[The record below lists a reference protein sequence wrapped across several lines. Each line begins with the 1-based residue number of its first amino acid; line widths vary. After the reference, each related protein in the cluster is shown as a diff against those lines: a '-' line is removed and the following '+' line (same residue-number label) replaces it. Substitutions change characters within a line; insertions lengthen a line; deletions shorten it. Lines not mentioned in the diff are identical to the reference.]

1 MAEKLSDL
9 FERAQSASVTWHGQ
23 VVHSMYELP
32 VVAAGSVLRIEFDDP
47 NPARPQ
53 GLRLK
58 VRGGTLRLADREL
71 DDVVLWSDS
80 APRVVTA
87 EVRSKRSSVVVRVW
101 NCWRDPA
108 ETVQAWIGNAGIL
121 VAETPTGVVIRC
133 SDGFDEVTFD
143 DLVAVIDITS
153 AGSRG

>member
-1 MAEKLSDL
+1 MTEKLSDL
-9 FERAQSASVTWHGQ
+9 FERARSPSVTWNGQ
-23 VVHSMYELP
+23 VVHSMYEMP
-32 VVAAGSVLRIEFDDP
+32 ADEGTVLRIEFADP

-58 VRGGTLRLADREL
+58 VRGGSLRFEDREL

-87 EVRSKRSSVVVRVW
+87 GVRPNRGNAVVRVW

-108 ETVQAWIGNAGIL
+108 DTVQAWIGNAGML
-121 VAETPTGVVIRC
+121 VEETANGVVLRC
-133 SDGFDEVTFD
+133 SDGYDDATFD
-143 DLVAVIDITS
+143 DLVVVIDAAAADS
-153 AGSRG
+153 AS